1 MPLFENAYRRRVTLT
16 YFLAFVA
23 IGLTGGLL
31 GPALPHLAELTGA
44 GMSQIAL
51 LFTARALGNMLGS
64 VSVGVLVDRLPG
76 HPVLM
81 LMVVLMVLALT
92 LAPLSP
98 SLAVLIGVI
107 FVMGFAEVAINAGSN
122 TLLLWTYR
130 QAAGPY
136 ISALHF
142 CFALGNMLAP
152 LVLVAALQWSGR
164 FEWAFWGVGLYAL
177 TLLAWLRRDP
187 TPRPPE
193 ASPEAA
199 PGDATTARPRRGDA
213 GLLGTLM
220 LLFSL
225 YVGAE
230 ITFAGWITAYAV
242 LQGEPRES
250 AALLVTLFWLALSAG
265 RLLAIPLL
273 RLISPWWL
281 LLGCLGLGLASA
293 LAMPWLPLW
302 PIALGYGLAAS
313 AIFPTLFGLCNR
325 LMTMSGKRTGL
336 IFLASGLGAML
347 VPSLAGPL
355 LERAGTAAFP
365 WLLATLMG
373 LLLLGV
379 AILRRLTRTR
389 GDHDMPHA
397 R

>member
-1 MPLFENAYRRRVTLT
+1 MPLFQSAYHRRVTLT

-31 GPALPHLAELTGA
+31 GPALPHLAEMTGA
-44 GMSQIAL
+44 SMSQIAL

-81 LMVVLMVLALT
+81 AMVVIMALGLG

-98 SLAVLIGVI
+98 SLMLLIGVI
-107 FVMGFAEVAINAGSN
+107 FVMGFAEVSINAGSN
-122 TLLLWTYR
+122 TLLLWTHR

-152 LVLVAALQWSGR
+152 LAVVAAIHWTGQ
-164 FEWAFWGVGLYAL
+164 FQWAFWLVGLYSL
-177 TLLAWLRRDP
+177 SLLFWLRRDP
-187 TPRPPE
+187 GPRPPE
-193 ASPEAA
+193 ADGSDAAGGERATPSP
-199 PGDATTARPRRGDA
+199 GRGDTR
-213 GLLGTLM
+213 LLGTLM

-242 LQGEPRES
+242 LQGEPGEG

-293 LAMPWLPLW
+293 LSMPWLPLW
-302 PIALGYGLAAS
+302 LIALGYGLAAS
-313 AIFPTLFGLCNR
+313 AIFPTLFSLCNR
-325 LMTMSGKRTGL
+325 LMSMSGKRTGL
-336 IFLASGLGAML
+336 VFLASGLGAML
-347 VPSLAGPL
+347 VPSLTGPL
-355 LERAGTAAFP
+355 LDGAGAQAFP
-365 WLLATLMG
+365 WLLAALMG

-379 AILRRLTRTR
+379 AALWRLAR
-389 GDHDMPHA
+389 G

>member
-1 MPLFENAYRRRVTLT
+1 MPLFQSAYRRRVTLT
-16 YFLAFVA
+16 YFLAFIA

-31 GPALPHLAELTGA
+31 GPALPHLAEMTGA
-44 GMSQIAL
+44 SMSQIAL

-81 LMVVLMVLALT
+81 AMVAVMALGLG

-98 SLAVLIGVI
+98 SLTMLIGVI
-107 FVMGFAEVAINAGSN
+107 FVMGFAEVSINAGSN
-122 TLLLWTYR
+122 TLLLWTHR

-142 CFALGNMLAP
+142 CFALGNMFAP
-152 LVLVAALQWSGR
+152 LVVVAAILLTGR
-164 FEWAFWGVGLYAL
+164 FEWAFWLVGLYSL
-177 TLLAWLRRDP
+177 TLLFWLRRDP
-187 TPRPPE
+187 GPRPPE
-193 ASPEAA
+193 ASPDAA
-199 PGDATTARPRRGDA
+199 PGEATTARPRRGDA
-213 GLLGTLM
+213 RLLGTLM

-242 LQGEPRES
+242 LQGQPREG

-265 RLLAIPLL
+265 RLAAIPLL

-302 PIALGYGLAAS
+302 LIALGYGLAAS
-313 AIFPTLFGLCNR
+313 AIFPTLFSLCNQ
-325 LMTMSGKRTGL
+325 LMSMSGKRTGL
-336 IFLASGLGAML
+336 VFLASGLGAML
-347 VPSLAGPL
+347 VPSLTGPL
-355 LERAGTAAFP
+355 LDGAGAGAFP
-365 WLLATLMG
+365 WLLAALMG

-379 AILRRLTRTR
+379 AVLHRLAR
-389 GDHDMPHA
+389 G